1 MQIKELKGRYI
12 NNAHLE
18 PVLKKYFPENYQVV
32 GFSEE
37 KRPIYALKVGEGST
51 KILMWSQMHGDES
64 TTTKAVLDFAK
75 SFKSNTNWM
84 SQFKLLI
91 IPILNPDGACN
102 YTRVNANKVDLNRDA
117 YKASQLEMQVLHR
130 KYREF
135 KPNFCFNLH
144 DQRNMYTVGDSNESA
159 SLSFLSPSADVD
171 KSWTT
176 SRIKSAFLITTLIQ
190 GLPDNV
196 KSNIARYDD
205 EFNINCTGDYFQ
217 SLHTPTLLI
226 EAGHC
231 KSDYTREK
239 TRKFINNSLEQA
251 IIALVKIDFKNLE
264 NNLIIKKYQDLPENS
279 KKFYDEILIFDSE
292 TIGVRYILEKQGGFL
307 NFRPE
312 FFNLNKES
320 YVSNLVFEA
329 STLTEELAK
338 QHLNFRR
345 NQIKYY
351 GIV

>member
-18 PVLKKYFPENYQVV
+18 PVLKKYFRQDYQVI

-37 KRPIYALKVGEGST
+37 KRPIYALKIGEGIT

-64 TTTKAVLDFAK
+64 TTTKAVLDFAN
-75 SFKSNTNWM
+75 SFKSSVNWM
-84 SQFKLLI
+84 NQFELLI
-91 IPILNPDGACN
+91 IPILNPDGAFN
-102 YTRVNANKVDLNRDA
+102 YTRVNANNVDLNRDA
-117 YKASQLEMQVLHR
+117 YNSSQLEMQVLHR

-135 KPNFCFNLH
+135 KPNYCFNLH
-144 DQRNMYTVGDSNESA
+144 DQRNMYTVGDTDQSA

-176 SRIKSAFLITTLIQ
+176 SRIKSAFLITTIIR
-190 GLPDNV
+190 GLPDDI
-196 KSNIARYDD
+196 KSNIARYED

-217 SLHTPTLLI
+217 SLHTPTVLI

-239 TRKFINNSLEQA
+239 TRKYINNSLEQA
-251 IIALVKIDFKNLE
+251 ISALAEIDFQQVE
-264 NNLIIKKYQDLPENS
+264 NNLVVKKYQELPENS
-279 KKFYDEILIFDSE
+279 KRFYDEILIFE
-292 TIGVRYILEKQGGFL
+292 TKIIGVRYIIEKQGGFL

-312 FFNLNKES
+312 FLNLNKES
-320 YVSNLVFEA
+320 YVTNLVFQA
-329 STLTEELAK
+329 SVLTEERAK

-345 NQIKYY
+345 NHIKYY
-351 GIV
+351 GII

>member
-18 PVLKKYFPENYQVV
+18 PVLKKYFPKDYHFV

-37 KRPIYALKVGEGST
+37 KRPIYALQVGEGST

-64 TTTKAVLDFAK
+64 TTTKAVLDFTNG
-75 SFKSNTNWM
+75 FKSNTNWM
-84 SQFKLLI
+84 SQFELLI
-91 IPILNPDGACN
+91 IPILNPDGAYN

-117 YKASQLEMQVLHR
+117 SNASQLEMQVLHR

-135 KPNFCFNLH
+135 QPNFCFNLH
-144 DQRNMYTVGDSNESA
+144 DQRNMYTVGDTNQNA

-171 KSWTT
+171 KSWTS
-176 SRIKSAFLITTLIQ
+176 SRIKSAFLITSMIQ
-190 GLPDNV
+190 GLPDYI

-231 KSDYTREK
+231 KNDYTREK
-239 TRKFINNSLEQA
+239 TRKHIKDSLEQA
-251 IIALVKIDFKNLE
+251 IIALVNIDFKNLE
-264 NNLIIKKYQDLPENS
+264 NNLIVKKYQDLPENS
-279 KKFYDEILIFDSE
+279 KKFYDEILIFDSDI
-292 TIGVRYILEKQGGFL
+292 IGVRYIIEKQGGFL
-307 NFRPE
+307 NFKPE
-312 FFNLNKES
+312 FFYVNEKS
-320 YVSNLVFEA
+320 YITNLVFEA
-329 STLTEELAK
+329 SLLTEESAK

>member
-18 PVLKKYFPENYQVV
+18 PVLKKYFRQDYQVI

-37 KRPIYALKVGEGST
+37 KRPIYALKIGEGTT
-51 KILMWSQMHGDES
+51 KILIWSQMHGDES
-64 TTTKAVLDFAK
+64 TTTKAVLDFAN
-75 SFKSNTNWM
+75 SFKSSANWM
-84 SQFKLLI
+84 NQFELLI
-91 IPILNPDGACN
+91 IPILNPDGAFN
-102 YTRVNANKVDLNRDA
+102 YTRVNANNMDLNRDA
-117 YKASQLEMQVLHR
+117 SNASQLEMQVLHR
-130 KYREF
+130 KYRQF
-135 KPNFCFNLH
+135 KPNYCFNLH
-144 DQRNMYTVGDSNESA
+144 DQRNMYTVGNTDQSA

-176 SRIKSAFLITTLIQ
+176 SRIKSAFLITTIIRE
-190 GLPDNV
+190 LPDDI

-205 EFNINCTGDYFQ
+205 EFNVNCTGDYFQ
-217 SLHTPTLLI
+217 SLHTPTVLI

-239 TRKFINNSLEQA
+239 IRKYINNSLEQA
-251 IIALVKIDFKNLE
+251 ISALVEIDFQQVE
-264 NNLIIKKYQDLPENS
+264 NNLVVKKYQELPENS
-279 KKFYDEILIFDSE
+279 KRFYDEVLIFDAKI
-292 TIGVRYILEKQGGFL
+292 IGVRYIIEKQGGFL

-312 FFNLNKES
+312 FLNLNKES
-320 YVSNLVFEA
+320 YVTNLIFQA
-329 STLTEELAK
+329 SVLTEERAK

-351 GIV
+351 GII

>member
-18 PVLKKYFPENYQVV
+18 PVLKKYFPKDYHVV

-37 KRPIYALKVGEGST
+37 KRPIYALQVGEGST

-64 TTTKAVLDFAK
+64 TTTKAVLDFTNG
-75 SFKSNTNWM
+75 FKSNTNWM
-84 SQFKLLI
+84 SQFELLI
-91 IPILNPDGACN
+91 IPILNPDGAYN
-102 YTRVNANKVDLNRDA
+102 YTRENANKVDLNRDA
-117 YKASQLEMQVLHR
+117 SNASQLEMQVLHR

-144 DQRNMYTVGDSNESA
+144 DQRNMYTVGDTNQNA
-159 SLSFLSPSADVD
+159 SLSFLSPSADVY
-171 KSWTT
+171 KSWTS
-176 SRIKSAFLITTLIQ
+176 SRIKSAFLITSIIQ
-190 GLPDNV
+190 GLPDYI

-231 KSDYTREK
+231 KNDYTREK
-239 TRKFINNSLEQA
+239 TRKYIKSSLEQS
-251 IIALVKIDFKNLE
+251 IIALVNIDFKNLE
-264 NNLIIKKYQDLPENS
+264 NNLIVKKYQDLPENS
-279 KKFYDEILIFDSE
+279 KKFYDEILIFDSDI
-292 TIGVRYILEKQGGFL
+292 IGVRYIIEKQGGFL
-307 NFRPE
+307 NFRPK
-312 FFNLNKES
+312 FFYVNEES
-320 YVSNLVFEA
+320 YVTSLVFEA
-329 STLTEELAK
+329 SLLTEESAK

-345 NQIKYY
+345 NQIKHY